1 MLSIIISVYNVGPYI
16 EECVKSVLELTIPCE
31 AIIVHDEQK
40 DNSFK
45 GDEEYLKD
53 ERIIILNRANAGL
66 GIARNQGL
74 EVAKGEYVH
83 FLDGDDKVFADRMER
98 LYHNGRAA
106 GADIICGNFDDTDTP
121 KKCQGPKG
129 KEAIKG
135 SEFLY
140 RYCDTMNTCVWRY
153 IFKKNFLTDKSLI
166 FDSVKYFEDL
176 AFLPRALYQAN
187 TIYFEDIAFYY
198 YRYTE
203 NTLSNVF
210 NKKRTLDIMT
220 SYNILNNESKKM
232 IPEVG
237 RVLRNLINEL
247 VLGTIYYS
255 RHNKGFDLDVIQ
267 ASKDCVDS
275 MQASNTRERLLLF
288 ANNLNW
294 RLFLSLNDAYFGTRI
309 LLGKVKQKIKNK

>member
-16 EECVKSVLELTIPCE
+16 EECVKSVLRLTIPCE
-31 AIIVHDEQK
+31 VIIVHDEQK

-45 GDEEYLKD
+45 GDEDYLKD

-98 LYHNGRAA
+98 LYHNGEVT
-106 GADIICGNFDDTDTP
+106 GADIICGDYDDSDTP
-121 KKCQGPKG
+121 KKCCGPKERVNISG
-129 KEAIKG
+129 PD
-135 SEFLY
+135 FLY
-140 RYCDTMNTCVWRY
+140 MYCNTMTTAVWRFF
-153 IFKKNFLTDKSLI
+153 FKKKFLIKNNI
-166 FDSVKYFEDL
+166 HFDSVKYFEDL

-187 TIYFEDIAFYY
+187 TIYFEDIPFYY

-220 SYNILNNESKKM
+220 CYNILNNESKEM
-232 IPEVG
+232 FPEVG

-267 ASKDCVDS
+267 ASKYCVDS
-275 MQASNTRERLLLF
+275 MQASNIRERLLLC
-288 ANNLNW
+288 ANHLNW